1 MKKNS
6 IKYALLYLLL
16 LTVQFAFAQSA
27 PKKQLKPQD
36 YDLWSTLTQES
47 ISPNGKWISYKLV
60 YPTGKD
66 TLFVNH
72 VSKPIKYAFPG
83 GNGTTFSEDNKWVFI
98 NAKGGVVLKN
108 LSSGTEQNIQNGT
121 GKAFL
126 SNGKFL
132 LMQVNENQQNDVVI
146 QDLKTNQILKIQNIR
161 EYKIS
166 NDKKALG
173 IISKDNAVELIKL
186 EDVIFRKTVFN
197 ADTAVRKN
205 LVWNESGN
213 AIAFLEEKV
222 ATETSVSRNKIYLL
236 SNPFHNEKFDYLDLE
251 SQWKTLE
258 KAVLY
263 NPSFTPL
270 MISNDGQRVF
280 FYTTVANQ
288 QPSDRNEVE
297 IWNSSSKLEN
307 GRDLLE
313 GNPSKR
319 PKLVVWQPA
328 TNNVFEIASTEHPS
342 VLLMPDTKKAIV
354 FNPHQYEPQKELMGP
369 ADLWLTDVE
378 SQDKEV
384 VLSKVSQKV
393 GNWGIAPNSRYINY
407 FKDKN
412 WWVYDAENKT
422 NTLIAENITNLT
434 DDEAYPGG
442 EPTPHGFAGWSTDS
456 QFVIIYDKQDVW
468 LISPNG
474 KTKQRITNGYTDGK
488 RYRVYANQYENSKL
502 FRSYDYVGTNFDLQ
516 KGVLLYAFDT
526 NTKASG
532 YYTWNQK
539 EGLSKLV
546 FKNARINQLKKA
558 AQNDSYIL
566 IQQNA
571 DMSPQIVYLE
581 KNKEKVVVKTNS
593 QQNKF
598 NWTKSAVINYKNREG
613 KKLQGVLQYPAGY
626 DSNKKYPLVVYIY
639 EDQSHLL
646 HHYYNPSFS
655 NPDGFSPTNYTTDG
669 YFVLYPDITYK
680 ETNPGLAAVDC
691 VEAAVKEVIRQGLAD
706 ANRVGLIG
714 HSFGGYEASF
724 IATQSKM
731 FAAVVAGAA
740 CTDLVGHS
748 LTLEAAGRSQMWRYQ
763 THQMRMGKSLY
774 EDYEGFINNSPIA
787 HASKTTVPLL
797 NWTGRN
803 DFMVDPQQSIALHM
817 AMRNL
822 RKQHTLLLYPDEG
835 HILLQPAFQK
845 DLTIKIKA
853 WFDHYLKGI
862 LFPSNSGLE

>member
-1 MKKNS
+1 MKRNI
-6 IKYALLYLLL
+6 IKYTLLYLVLL
-16 LTVQFAFAQSA
+16 AVQFASGQSVL
-27 PKKQLKPQD
+27 KKQLKPKD
-36 YDLWSTLTQES
+36 YDSWSTLTQES

-60 YPTGKD
+60 YPSGKD
-66 TLFVNH
+66 TLFVQH
-72 VSKPIKYAFPG
+72 VSKPIKYDFPG
-83 GNGTTFSEDNKWVFI
+83 ANAAVFSDDNKWVFL
-98 NAKGGVVLKN
+98 NQNELVTLKN
-108 LSSGTEQNIQNGT
+108 LSSGKEQSMQNAT

-126 SNGKFL
+126 SAGKFL
-132 LMQVNENQQNDVVI
+132 LMQVNENRHSNVVI

-166 NDKKALG
+166 NDKKAVG
-173 IISKDNAVELIKL
+173 IISRDNSVELIKL
-186 EDVIFRKTVFN
+186 EDTIFRKTVFN
-197 ADTAVRKN
+197 ADATVRKN
-205 LVWNESGN
+205 LVWNDSGN
-213 AIAFLEEKV
+213 TIGFLQEETGKDTAV
-222 ATETSVSRNKIYLL
+222 PRNKIYLL
-236 SNPFHNEKFDYLDLE
+236 SNPFYNEKFDYLDLE
-251 SQWKTLE
+251 DQWNSLE
-258 KAVLY
+258 KSVLY

-270 MISNDGQRVF
+270 MISNDGQKVF
-280 FYTTVANQ
+280 FYTAVANQ
-288 QPSDRNEVE
+288 NPSNKDEIA
-297 IWNSSSKLEN
+297 IWNSNSKLEN
-307 GRDLLE
+307 GRELLE

-319 PKLVVWQPA
+319 PKLSVWQPA
-328 TNNVFEIASTEHPS
+328 TKDVFEIASTEHPS

-369 ADLWLTDVE
+369 ADLWLRDVE
-378 SQDKEV
+378 SQGKELI
-384 VLSKVSQKV
+384 LSKVSQKV
-393 GNWGIAPNSRYINY
+393 GNLGVAPNSRYINY

-412 WWVYDAENKT
+412 WWVYDCKEKT
-422 NTLIAENITNLT
+422 NTLVTENLANLT
-434 DDEAYPGG
+434 DAEDYPGG
-442 EPTPHGFAGWSTDS
+442 EPAPHGFAGWSTDS
-456 QFVIIYDKQDVW
+456 QFVIIYDKNDVW

-488 RYRVYANQYENSKL
+488 RYRFYANQYENSKN
-502 FRSYDYVGTNFDLQ
+502 FKSYEYIGTNFDLQ
-516 KGVLLYAFDT
+516 KGVFLYAFDT

-539 EGLSKLV
+539 EGLSKIV
-546 FKNARINQLKKA
+546 FKNARINRLKKA
-558 AQNDSYIL
+558 TQEDSYIL
-566 IQQNA
+566 VQQNVNV
-571 DMSPQIVYLE
+571 SPQIVHWE
-581 KNKEKVVVKTNS
+581 KNWEKVVVKTNP
-593 QQNKF
+593 QQSKF
-598 NWTKSAVINYKNREG
+598 NWTKSALINYKNNEG

-655 NPDGFSPTNYTTDG
+655 NPDGFNPTHYTNDG

-680 ETNPGLAAVDC
+680 ESNPGLAAVDC
-691 VEAAVKEVIRQGLAD
+691 VEAAVKQVIAQGLVD

-731 FAAVVAGAA
+731 FTAVVAGAA

-748 LTLEAAGRSQMWRYQ
+748 LTLEASGRSQMWRYQ

-774 EDYEGFINNSPIA
+774 EDYAGFIKNSPIA
-787 HASKTTVPLL
+787 HAYEATVPLL

-822 RKQHTLLLYPDEG
+822 RKQHTLLLYPNEG
-835 HILLQPAFQK
+835 HILLQPDFQK
-845 DLTIKIKA
+845 DLTIKIKT

-862 LFPSNSGLE
+862 PFPQDSGLE